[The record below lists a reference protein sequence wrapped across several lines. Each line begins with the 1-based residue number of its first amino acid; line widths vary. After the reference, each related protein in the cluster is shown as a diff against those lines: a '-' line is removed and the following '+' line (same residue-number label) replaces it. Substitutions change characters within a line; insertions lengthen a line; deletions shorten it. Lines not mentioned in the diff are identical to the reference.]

1 MLSKNEQALSREIIE
16 EMQNM
21 EHNEAYLEQQQS
33 NAVRLIRHVFHDALG
48 AVDLQPFEKFYIE
61 IKDAGLGWL
70 TADISLIYIDGNN
83 WSGQLPLPVE
93 LAKVIW
99 PNVKCKWNHQ
109 IFLGLSDSEA
119 AHLLEFEIG
128 TDIEFDS
135 VLVDDPEQPSSLH
148 DELAIFAMDVL
159 FDTHG
164 DRISSQPEIF
174 DNAIEKEAII
184 IQKIMR
190 KLFREKCDN
199 GKFYE
204 FEHGRS

>member
-1 MLSKNEQALSREIIE
+1 
-16 EMQNM
+16 M

-33 NAVRLIRHVFHDALG
+33 NAVRLIPHVFHNALG
-48 AVDLQPFEKFYIE
+48 AVDLQPFEKFYVE

-70 TADISLIYIDGNN
+70 TADISLIYLDGNN
-83 WSGQLPLPVE
+83 WGGQLPLPVE

-99 PNVKCKWNHQ
+99 PNVKCTWDHQ
-109 IFLGLSDSEA
+109 NFLGLSDSEG

-148 DELAIFAMDVL
+148 YELAIFAMDVL
-159 FDTHG
+159 FDTYG
-164 DRISSQPEIF
+164 DRICLQPEVF
-174 DNAIEKEAII
+174 DDVVEKEANT

-190 KLFREKCDN
+190 KMFREKCDSC
-199 GKFYE
+199 
-204 FEHGRS
+204 EH